1 MQASGSDDS
10 PDPHS
15 QSQWRS
21 MVVNTLGLDEQV
33 VVVLRRI
40 SQAIELWS
48 RELQRKFGLTSPQ
61 LAVLRQVA
69 EGVNLSPTSIGE
81 ALHLSQPTV
90 TGVLQRLEDAGL
102 ISREKSTIDRR
113 SVIAAVTD
121 EGRALLAKAP
131 PLLRDQFREQ
141 MAELPDYRQ
150 SELLSSLQLVAHM
163 LQAPDDEPTPFF
175 NSEPTDD
182 DAKPR
187 GRPPGSGSPRT

>member
-1 MQASGSDDS
+1 MI
-10 PDPHS
+10 
-15 QSQWRS
+15 
-21 MVVNTLGLDEQV
+21 VNPLGLDEQV

-48 RELQRKFGLTSPQ
+48 RELQRRFGLTSPQ

-69 EGVNLSPTSIGE
+69 EGVNLSPTTIGE

-102 ISREKSTIDRR
+102 ISREKSTVDRR
-113 SVIAAVTD
+113 SVIATVTE

-131 PLLRDQFREQ
+131 PLLRDQFRVQ
-141 MAELPDYRQ
+141 MSELPDYRQ

-163 LQAPDDEPTPFF
+163 LQAPEVEAAPFLSEALPVEP
-175 NSEPTDD
+175 
-182 DAKPR
+182 AKSR
-187 GRPPGSGSPRT
+187 SGG

>member
-1 MQASGSDDS
+1 MMISASLSI
-10 PDPHS
+10 
-15 QSQWRS
+15 
-21 MVVNTLGLDEQV
+21 DEQV

-48 RELQRKFGLTSPQ
+48 RELQRRFGLTSPQ

-90 TGVLQRLEDAGL
+90 TGILQRLEEAKL
-102 ISREKSTIDRR
+102 IAREKSTVDRR
-113 SVIAAVTD
+113 SVLASVTD

-131 PLLRDQFREQ
+131 PLLRDQFRVQ

-150 SELLSSLQLVAHM
+150 SELLSALQLVAHM
-163 LQAPDDEPTPFF
+163 LQAPETEETPFF
-175 NSEPTDD
+175 TDPLANANVRPT
-182 DAKPR
+182 A
-187 GRPPGSGSPRT
+187 RPEFGNGAAH

>member
-1 MQASGSDDS
+1 M
-10 PDPHS
+10 
-15 QSQWRS
+15 
-21 MVVNTLGLDEQV
+21 
-33 VVVLRRI
+33 VVLRRI

-48 RELQRKFGLTSPQ
+48 RELQRRFGLTSPQ

-102 ISREKSTIDRR
+102 ISRVKSTVDRR

-141 MAELPDYRQ
+141 MADLPDYRQ
-150 SELLSSLQLVAHM
+150 SEILSSLQLVAHM
-163 LQAPDDEPTPFF
+163 LQAPEVDPVPFLTDPKSDDP
-175 NSEPTDD
+175 
-182 DAKPR
+182 AKP
-187 GRPPGSGSPRT
+187 GSRPATGGTNGSHRT

>member
-1 MQASGSDDS
+1 
-10 PDPHS
+10 
-15 QSQWRS
+15 
-21 MVVNTLGLDEQV
+21 MVANSLTVDEQV

-48 RELQRKFGLTSPQ
+48 RELQRRFGLTSPQ
-61 LAVLRQVA
+61 LAVLKQVS
-69 EGVNLSPTSIGE
+69 EGVNLSPTTIGE

-90 TGVLQRLEDAGL
+90 TGILQRLEDAGL
-102 ISREKSTIDRR
+102 ISRVKSTVDRR
-113 SVIAAVTD
+113 SVIAAVTE

-163 LQAPDDEPTPFF
+163 LQATDGDDVPFF
-175 NSEPTDD
+175 TGP
-182 DAKPR
+182 DAGPR
-187 GRPPGSGSPRT
+187 AKRSRSPEENGSHRT